1 MGNRPFS
8 RKICNFFCKLTAFYP
23 LRHGFAVPDSPFC
36 RYATS
41 SPGRGKSALK
51 GTPLRYA
58 GKFTVTAEAVPLGK
72 VAATSGSRRKGCSLP
87 AAGSPSPSLLTQC
100 HLSQRERL
108 WRNRT
113 LCSST
118 GNYTAM
124 PRALPLGELSPKV
137 TERARMLPAERIP
150 NRPVPALHSSPQ
162 NDTIAAANHRRRTFF
177 RQMTERGL
185 LL

>member
-23 LRHGFAVPDSPFC
+23 LRHGFAVPAPPRGRLCAMPESLPPPLKPSPWTDSP
-36 RYATS
+36 RSGRDVASATEW
-41 SPGRGKSALK
+41 
-51 GTPLRYA
+51 GTGGCDQREQTE
-58 GKFTVTAEAVPLGK
+58 GVPH
-72 VAATSGSRRKGCSLP
+72 SR

-150 NRPVPALHSSPQ
+150 NRPLLPHCILP
-162 NDTIAAANHRRRTFF
+162 RRMI
-177 RQMTERGL
+177 Q
-185 LL
+185 

>member
-58 GKFTVTAEAVPLGK
+58 GKFTVTAEAFTRRGK

-118 GNYTAM
+118 GNYTVM

-150 NRPVPALHSSPQ
+150 NRPRIAFFPA
-162 NDTIAAANHRRRTFF
+162 
-177 RQMTERGL
+177 E
-185 LL
+185 

>member
-23 LRHGFAVPDSPFC
+23 LRHGFAVTDSPFC

-72 VAATSGSRRKGCSLP
+72 VAAPRGSRRKGCSLP

-118 GNYTAM
+118 GNYAAM

-137 TERARMLPAERIP
+137 TERARTFSRRATVSAGNKRGSFRLPL
-150 NRPVPALHSSPQ
+150 RPLP
-162 NDTIAAANHRRRTFF
+162 
-177 RQMTERGL
+177 
-185 LL
+185 

>member
-58 GKFTVTAEAVPLGK
+58 GKFTVTAEAFTRRGK

-150 NRPVPALHSSPQ
+150 NRPRIAFFPA
-162 NDTIAAANHRRRTFF
+162 
-177 RQMTERGL
+177 E
-185 LL
+185 

>member
-8 RKICNFFCKLTAFYP
+8 RKNCNFFCKLTAFWGWDELPQSKPDGNLP
-23 LRHGFAVPDSPFC
+23 LP
-36 RYATS
+36 S
-41 SPGRGKSALK
+41 SPTAMPPSPRGRLWAVAAKFPAQRK
-51 GTPLRYA
+51 G
-58 GKFTVTAEAVPLGK
+58 VPLGK
-72 VAATSGSRRKGCSLP
+72 VAATSGSRRKGYSLP
-87 AAGSPSPSLLTQC
+87 AASSPSPSLLTQC

-150 NRPVPALHSSPQ
+150 NRPRIAFFPA
-162 NDTIAAANHRRRTFF
+162 
-177 RQMTERGL
+177 E
-185 LL
+185 

>member
-51 GTPLRYA
+51 GPPLRYA

-150 NRPVPALHSSPQ
+150 NRPPPPHCILP
-162 NDTIAAANHRRRTFF
+162 RRMI
-177 RQMTERGL
+177 Q
-185 LL
+185 

>member
-8 RKICNFFCKLTAFYP
+8 RKNCNFFCKLTAFYP

-87 AAGSPSPSLLTQC
+87 AAGSPPQSLRDSSPEVEQARQLPFAFTTPPVKMRL
-100 HLSQRERL
+100 ER
-108 WRNRT
+108 
-113 LCSST
+113 S
-118 GNYTAM
+118 
-124 PRALPLGELSPKV
+124 
-137 TERARMLPAERIP
+137 AERDKREI
-150 NRPVPALHSSPQ
+150 
-162 NDTIAAANHRRRTFF
+162 
-177 RQMTERGL
+177 
-185 LL
+185 

>member
-72 VAATSGSRRKGCSLP
+72 VAAASGSRRKGYSLP
-87 AAGSPSPSLLTQC
+87 AASSPSPSLLTQC

-118 GNYTAM
+118 GNYAAM

-137 TERARMLPAERIP
+137 TERARALPAAR
-150 NRPVPALHSSPQ
+150 LFPQ
-162 NDTIAAANHRRRTFF
+162 ETSAAAAVCLYDPTREKGVQKRPQAF
-177 RQMTERGL
+177 L
-185 LL
+185 YPKI